1 MKNKRFSLD
10 AVPGAELVLCP
21 EPEQVVVPLDGHSTK
36 TVKKKQ
42 EVAAGSPV
50 AEHPAKSAGDAHSPI
65 SGVVADVKEWGVTIN
80 AQPVEATFVPRVSSG
95 LKGDELRARLKE
107 LGIST
112 GNLTK
117 AHTLVVNG
125 LNTEP
130 GTCLASYLGAHH
142 ADLVARGL
150 EAVRTLTGSLSSV
163 LVRSQR
169 DGFTIE
175 GCTTVQVPAVYP
187 NSMHPLVI
195 RAATGKEMPQ
205 GVVCVDIH
213 ALHRIGKALETGMPV
228 TEILVSVGSTLVRAK
243 VGQKISEVLQAAGAS
258 VEEFDSVI
266 SGGPLRGKA
275 ISTLDKGLAKD
286 MHVLTVVHRSAGER
300 EQKSTACINCGEC
313 VANCPARLRPNMI
326 GRFSE
331 FLLYDKTR
339 QYGIDN
345 CFECGLCSYWCT
357 SRRPILQY
365 IRLAK
370 QELAA
375 RDAQMESC
383 ALNE

>member
-1 MKNKRFSLD
+1 MKTKRFSLD
-10 AVPGAELVLCP
+10 AEPGAEVVVCP

-36 TVKKKQ
+36 TVKKKE
-42 EVAAGSPV
+42 EVAAGSTV
-50 AEHPAKSAGDAHSPI
+50 AGHPAKSAGDAHSPI
-65 SGVVADVKEWGVTIN
+65 NGVVADVKEWGVTIN
-80 AQPVEATFVPRVSSG
+80 AQPVEATFVPGVSSG

-112 GNLTK
+112 DKFTK
-117 AHTLVVNG
+117 ANTLVVNG

-130 GTCLASYLGAHH
+130 GTRLASYLGAHQ

-150 EAVRTLTGSLSSV
+150 DAVRTLTGGLSSI

-169 DGFTIE
+169 DRFTIQ
-175 GCTTVQVPAVYP
+175 GTTTVQVPAMYP
-187 NSMHPLVI
+187 NSMHPLVLK
-195 RAATGKEMPQ
+195 AATGKELPK

-213 ALHRIGKALETGMPV
+213 VLHRIGKALETGMPV
-228 TEILVSVGSTLVRAK
+228 TEILVSVGSTIVQAK
-243 VGQKISEVLQAAGAS
+243 VGQKVSEVLQAAGVS
-258 VEEFDSVI
+258 VQEYDSVI
-266 SGGPLRGKA
+266 SGGPLRGVA

-286 MHVLTVVHRSAGER
+286 NHVLTIVHRDPDARDQG
-300 EQKSTACINCGEC
+300 STACINCGEC
-313 VANCPARLRPNMI
+313 VAHCPARLRPNMI

-331 FLLYDKTR
+331 FLIYDKTR
-339 QYGIDN
+339 EYGIDH
-345 CFECGLCSYWCT
+345 CFECGLCTYWCT

-370 QELAA
+370 QELAS
-375 RDAQMESC
+375 RDAQLESC